1 MIVIPHLILKRDNN
15 ILLLKR
21 SHSNKL
27 WGNHWHCV
35 TGKIEVGESPYEA
48 IVREAQEEVG
58 IVVSDL
64 ELVTAVSINEP
75 SILSEGR
82 RFYGLELFFLYNLRE
97 YDTPFNKEP
106 SKHSNID
113 FFDIDNLPE
122 KIIPGVKVG
131 IENYRSGIRYSD
143 YKS

>member
-1 MIVIPHLILKRDNN
+1 MIVIPHLILRRDNN

-21 SHSNKL
+21 SHDNKL

-35 TGKIEVGESPYEA
+35 TGKIEIGESPYEA

-58 IVVSDL
+58 IVVSNL
-64 ELVTAVSINEP
+64 ELVTAVSIDEP
-75 SILSEGR
+75 SILSKGR
-82 RFYGLELFFLYNLRE
+82 RFYGLELFFLYSLRE
-97 YDTPFNKEP
+97 YDMPSNKEP

-131 IENYRSGIRYSD
+131 IENYRFGIRYSD